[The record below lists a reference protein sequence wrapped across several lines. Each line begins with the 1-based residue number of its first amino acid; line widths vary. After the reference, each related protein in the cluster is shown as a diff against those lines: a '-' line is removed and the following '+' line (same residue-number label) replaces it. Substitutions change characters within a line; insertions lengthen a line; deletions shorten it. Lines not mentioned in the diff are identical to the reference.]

1 MDPHLVLVSE
11 HEEDRAITLVQEAG
25 SRGTKKKVLRM
36 EGVRVQFIVFW
47 FSPSRDVLLRR
58 KKKKEKEKKEKK
70 RKKDKGSQ
78 YAIHK
83 MLEGT
88 LSTSQPEWKDQPLVL
103 SQIGW

>member
-58 KKKKEKEKKEKK
+58 KKKKKKKKRKEKK
-70 RKKDKGSQ
+70 RTQNMRVVCVCVGGGGD
-78 YAIHK
+78 
-83 MLEGT
+83 
-88 LSTSQPEWKDQPLVL
+88 KDQRKE
-103 SQIGW
+103 